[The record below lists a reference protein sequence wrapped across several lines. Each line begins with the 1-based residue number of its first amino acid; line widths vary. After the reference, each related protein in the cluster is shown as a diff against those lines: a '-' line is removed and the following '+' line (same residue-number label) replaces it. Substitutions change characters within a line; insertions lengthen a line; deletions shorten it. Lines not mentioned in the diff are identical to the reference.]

1 MLKKFSMIVSVVALL
16 TLALVGCKNGMLGED
31 DATVNGIRDV
41 SEGRTANVTV
51 TNYAGTGATRSAAGG
66 SLRTIAPDE
75 IDIIGQGTD
84 YIFVAKGKSGRNV
97 LAPKIVTL
105 DAAGTFDLPGLTPG
119 VWSIELTAYLKAK
132 LGLVD
137 QADPVAVEGAAAT
150 AAVLSGVA
158 TVDLTRSN
166 GNARITLTPRNIG
179 TEGTVTLKVNFN
191 TNDQRKIATGQ
202 GQPTQPDYNV
212 KIGLYH
218 RGTGAVINDVDGNS
232 TEKDVTQAVKGNQLV
247 DYNLTK
253 VPVGEY
259 TFKVTI
265 TNVTDPKKGPWYWSD
280 NLFVHGNMDTNQQ
293 VNLDELLGGVAP
305 ADPAN
310 FAVYWANNKDKTD
323 PAGSS
328 YTAHF
333 AWDKKSYNESGF
345 ILQIADI
352 TEQFNPTNQQYDGRG
367 VNSGTTLWAEIEGGA
382 HRDTITTIT
391 AADFS
396 RDQYPIYDKDGTL
409 LAGSTYVDYELL
421 SGRLYTARIC
431 ATNFGGD
438 SNWIYLMNG
447 GAEPTSKWYAGGTG
461 TLNVTEGEELDNY
474 YFDVFSVTYQLR
486 SFLLLKEGEAANT
499 NAVRGDVDY
508 HAFKQGTGYTVK
520 YQVAISAG
528 DRDKYQLYPSTFV
541 ANANFTSPERNKS
554 WKGWTN
560 DTDRVDTKVYG
571 DTAQNTKYEGH
582 TNVTLI
588 PAGASNSLGVDV
600 ITAGTFKDLLT
611 EDTVFI
617 QLKEETGGQTS
628 PQAIPGTWNGK
639 KWNEGATDIKGQ
651 GQSQFGSVN
660 AKKGIRVPDTIQLN
674 TKDFLCV
681 TVGNNPAQP
690 GKLNISTGN
699 GGTRETT
706 IYQMVLTLE
715 QNGTV
720 IASGMS
726 NPGDEYVYADV
737 TTLAE
742 GDYTLRLY
750 ALPAEGYGFSFQRP
764 FVVKCSSTV
773 IQ

>member
-41 SEGRTANVTV
+41 TEGRTANVTV

-66 SLRTIAPDE
+66 SLRTIAPDATNLQV
-75 IDIIGQGTD
+75 GFT
-84 YIFVAKGKSGRNV
+84 FVAEGKSGRNV
-97 LAPKIVTL
+97 LAPTIVTL
-105 DAAGTFDLPGLTPG
+105 DATSTFDLPGLTPG
-119 VWSIELTAYLKAK
+119 VWSITLTAFDTAK
-132 LGLVD
+132 LQGQTTDANAIKAL
-137 QADPVAVEGAAAT
+137 APT

-179 TEGTVTLKVNFN
+179 KEGTVTLKVNFN
-191 TNDQRKIATGQ
+191 NNDQQKITGL
-202 GQPTQPDYNV
+202 QPQYKV
-212 KIGLYH
+212 EIGLYH
-218 RGTGAVINDVDGNS
+218 RGTGAEIQAGGQTTVQ
-232 TEKDVTQAVKGNQLV
+232 DVTQAVKGNRLV
-247 DYNLTK
+247 NYDLTQ

-265 TNVTDPKKGPWYWSD
+265 TNETDPQKGPWYWSD

-293 VNLDELLGGVAP
+293 VDLDELLGGAAPVAP
-305 ADPAN
+305 EN
-310 FAVYWANNKDKTD
+310 FAVYWAKNKDKTD

-345 ILQIADI
+345 ILEIADI
-352 TEQFNPTNQQYDGRG
+352 TEQFNPTNQQYDGVV
-367 VNSGTTLWAEIEGGA
+367 VNSGATLWTQIEQKG
-382 HRDTITTIT
+382 HNDTITTIT
-391 AADFS
+391 AANFS

-431 ATNFGGD
+431 ATNFVDD
-438 SNWIYLMNG
+438 SAWVYLTNG
-447 GAEPTSKWYAGGTG
+447 GTEPASKWHVGGTG
-461 TLNVTEGEELDNY
+461 TLAVTEGAKLNNY

-486 SFLLLKEGEAANT
+486 SFLLLKQGEAANT
-499 NAVRGDVDY
+499 AAVRGDVDY
-508 HAFKQGTGYTVK
+508 HAFVQGVGYTVK
-520 YQVAISAG
+520 YEVSTGQADG
-528 DRDKYQLYPSTFV
+528 KYQLYPSTF
-541 ANANFTSPERNKS
+541 ATNADFNSPDRNKS

-560 DTDRVDTKVYG
+560 DTNRADIKVYG
-571 DTAQNTKYEGH
+571 DTQQNTQYEGH

-611 EDTVFI
+611 DDTVFI
-617 QLKEETGGQTS
+617 QLKEETAGQAA
-628 PQAIPGTWNGK
+628 PQGINWADNN
-639 KWNEGATDIKGQ
+639 KWTNINTNIKQAVRVSQVGAVD
-651 GQSQFGSVN
+651 
-660 AKKGIRVPDTIQLN
+660 AKKGISLPDTIQ
-674 TKDFLCV
+674 TQIKDYLCV
-681 TVGNNPAQP
+681 TVGNVHTAP
-690 GKLNISTGN
+690 GKLTINTGN
-699 GGTRETT
+699 GTRETT
-706 IYQMVLTLE
+706 VYQMVLTLE

-726 NPGDEYVYADV
+726 NPGDTYVYADV

-750 ALPAEGYGFSFQRP
+750 ALPAEGYGFSFQKP
-764 FVVKCSSTV
+764 FVVKLHSTV
-773 IQ
+773 IP